1 MLISAFLDLRDP
13 ANGRTAALAIGFLGV
28 AALFQL
34 VDAAQAVGAGVLRG
48 IQDTRVPM
56 VFALIGYWVIG
67 IGVGVILAF
76 PLGLQGLGIWLGLA
90 SGLGVVALSLVTR
103 WALRERLN
111 LLPHARSV

>member
-1 MLISAFLDLRDP
+1 MAAAMLIAFPRMLISAFLDLSDP
-13 ANGRTAALAIGFLGV
+13 ANGRTATLAVGFLGV

-56 VFALIGYWVIG
+56 IFALIGYWVIG

-76 PLGLQGLGIWLGLA
+76 PLGLQGLGIDRK
-90 SGLGVVALSLVTR
+90 ST
-103 WALRERLN
+103 RLN
-111 LLPHARSV
+111 SSH